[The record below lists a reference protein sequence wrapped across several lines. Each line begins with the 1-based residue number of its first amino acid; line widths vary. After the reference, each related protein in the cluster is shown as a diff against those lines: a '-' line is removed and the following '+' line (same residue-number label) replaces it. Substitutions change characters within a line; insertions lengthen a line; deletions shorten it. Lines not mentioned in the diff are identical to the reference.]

1 MNLSDIARAFVP
13 TRLLAQ
19 APDDGAIACV
29 AGVVLLADLANFTGL
44 TEALTAKAGA
54 DGGELVGRDLNEVL
68 AAAIDAVVRAE
79 GDVVKFAGD
88 GLLCI
93 FPGGPEAVEAARRAG
108 QEIARATVRGPT
120 GETHRFR
127 VATVYGT
134 VGLARV
140 GGHRGRYEFVACGE
154 AVDSAQELIRGI
166 EPGTIGPTMMLP
178 VLPAPAQRDDVPA
191 AIEPLAYLPEFV
203 CARLSGDLSE
213 WLQEL
218 RTLTIV
224 FAAVRLDGGERSLQE
239 VARSIQV
246 IADGQGGQLL
256 RFSVEGQRLVAEVA
270 FGLPVGMA
278 ATGPREA
285 LQCAVALVRRHGGMQ
300 VGVSTGRVLL
310 GPVGS
315 SRRRQLT
322 CLGTTVNLA
331 ARLMQHASADQVLA
345 DEATWAAADGRF
357 TGLRS
362 EAALKGLGVRAY
374 WRLGDFAPVLGTA
387 DEDLFGR
394 ELEIQTLREALDASR
409 HIVIVGDA
417 GIGKSRLCRWLVT
430 ELRARGVS
438 PWISA
443 GTPVGRDTPYSG
455 LAGAI
460 SELCGLRAGLNDEQR
475 LREVAEQ
482 LMGDGD
488 RAPLLSDALG
498 LSLPDT
504 DQTRTLSG
512 PVRAEN
518 IREALLSLFRQ
529 ASRPGG
535 AALVVEDTHWLD
547 ATSWTLLQRLAGE
560 VDGLRIVIVS
570 RPVPGADAAQWAAL
584 LARNALTL
592 HLGPLPAED
601 IEAIVAR
608 RMDVREVPADMGWVV
623 DRARGNPF
631 FAQELA
637 SMLVSV
643 GKVEIRAGVPRHRAG
658 SVDFDQLPLVPAI
671 ESVLEQRI
679 DSLGVEEAVALKVA
693 SVIGST
699 FGLDAIDDL
708 TRRPGGGSA
717 VLSRLAAAG
726 MVVPAGPG
734 QFAFRH
740 RYTQEA
746 AYRMLPG
753 DKRRDLHR
761 RVAGWFEQRL
771 GERAEERAAELA
783 HHWFNADDRPKAV
796 QWLEYAGTQALR
808 TGADREAATQFV
820 RVLSIGEGQPA
831 GRLASWRRQLA
842 RAMFGL
848 GEIEGVASEARTAV
862 ELVARPLPTSPLRWT
877 VLSVRSALGRLLSR
891 PGSRRSRVGD
901 VEALLEGARAAGLL
915 AEAAYFLNAPEMM
928 VGSALVAVG
937 LAERTPSA
945 APVSVAYGMLGV
957 VAGMARMHKTAKRYL
972 TTARSLSETADDP
985 YQLGVAWFYTGLYL
999 GCIGDWKGALDA
1011 VERALD
1017 ITERLGADMQSGFQY
1032 ALIATNALYTSEYDK
1047 ARRWMKTVESRAERS
1062 ANVQQLGWACNIMS
1076 VADLHQGSFDSA
1088 IERSERARKIFLVE
1102 RDLVSLIISEGIQC
1116 AALGRSGQ
1124 MARALAGAGRATAL
1138 VATARPTTWGQLEGF
1153 SGPCEVYALA
1163 MLQGVLPRE
1172 AVPARA
1178 APAIK
1183 GLRLFALV
1191 FPFGRARYHWIQGL
1205 FALASDDKRLARR
1218 RLRKSIAVAKRFS
1231 MAYEELR
1238 ASELLAPILEQKER
1252 VELDAR
1258 AELLRSLIRNG
1269 TPADRRLV
1277 DPEQEHPESASVANH

>member
-1 MNLSDIARAFVP
+1 MNLSEIARPFVP

-19 APDDGAIACV
+19 VRDDGAITCM

-68 AAAIDAVVRAE
+68 APAIDAVVRAD

-93 FPGGPEAVEAARRAG
+93 FPRGLEAVEDACRAG

-127 VATVYGT
+127 VAIVYGT
-134 VGLARV
+134 VLLARV
-140 GGHRGRYEFVACGE
+140 GGHRGRYEFVAGGE
-154 AVDSAQELIRGI
+154 AVDSAQELIRGV
-166 EPGTIGPTMMLP
+166 EPGTVGPTK
-178 VLPAPAQRDDVPA
+178 VLPAAPAVAYREA
-191 AIEPLAYLPEFV
+191 ASPIDPLSYLPEFV
-203 CARLSGDLSE
+203 VARLSEELSE

-224 FAAVRLDGGERSLQE
+224 FAAARPDGAERSLHE
-239 VARSIQV
+239 IARSIQV

-256 RFSVEGQRLVAEVA
+256 RFSVEGHCLVGEIA
-270 FGLPVGMA
+270 FGLPVGTS

-285 LQCAVALVRRHGGMQ
+285 LQCAVALVRQHSGMQ

-315 SRRRQLT
+315 SARRQLT

-331 ARLMQHASADQVLA
+331 ARLMQHAAPDQVLV

-357 TGLRS
+357 TGFRS

-374 WRLGDFAPVLGTA
+374 WRLGDFAPVLATPD
-387 DEDLFGR
+387 DELFGR

-409 HIVIVGDA
+409 HIVIVGEA

-430 ELRARGVS
+430 ELRARGVN
-438 PWISA
+438 PWITA

-460 SELCGLRAGLNDEQR
+460 SELCGLREGGNDEQR
-475 LREVAEQ
+475 LREVAGQ
-482 LMGDGD
+482 LLGDAD

-504 DQTRTLSG
+504 DQTRTLAG

-529 ASRPGG
+529 ASRQSG

-570 RPVPGADAAQWAAL
+570 RPLPGAESAQWAAL
-584 LARNALTL
+584 LARHALTL

-601 IEAIVAR
+601 IEAVVAR
-608 RMDVREVPADMGWVV
+608 RMDVREVPAALGWVV

-643 GKVEIRAGVPRHRAG
+643 GKVEIRDGVPRHRPG

-693 SVIGST
+693 SVIGPT
-699 FGLDAIDDL
+699 FGLDALGDL

-734 QFAFRH
+734 QFSFRH

-771 GERAEERAAELA
+771 GDRAEERASELA

-796 QWLEYAGTQALR
+796 QWLEYAGVQALR

-831 GRLASWRRQLA
+831 GRLAAWRRQLA

-862 ELVARPLPTSPLRWT
+862 ELVAGPLPTSPLRWT
-877 VLSVRSALGRLLSR
+877 ALSVRAALGRLLSR
-891 PGSRRSRVGD
+891 SGLPRGRTAE

-957 VAGMARMHKTAKRYL
+957 VAGMARMHRTARRYL
-972 TTARSLSETADDP
+972 TTARSLSEAADDP

-999 GCIGDWKGALDA
+999 GCIGNWTGALDA

-1017 ITERLGADMQSGFQY
+1017 ITERLGADMQSGFQF

-1047 ARRWMKTVESRAERS
+1047 ARRWMKTVEARAERS

-1076 VADLHQGSFDSA
+1076 VADLHQGAFDSA

-1116 AALGRSGQ
+1116 AALARSGQ

-1178 APAIK
+1178 APALK

-1205 FALASDDKRLARR
+1205 FALASADKGRARR
-1218 RLRKSIAVAKRFS
+1218 RLKKAIAVAGHFS

-1238 ASELLAPILEQKER
+1238 ATELLAPLAEHKER
-1252 VELDAR
+1252 VELEAR
-1258 AELLRSLIRNG
+1258 AEFLRSLVRDG
-1269 TPADRRLV
+1269 TPADRRFVALQR
-1277 DPEQEHPESASVANH
+1277 ERPESASVADH